1 MSRLPAAQYGMLVA
15 LAIGSLLSGWAAI
28 YPQNTWLQVG
38 PVLLALPLAVWA
50 LQRWPL
56 SNRAVGYLTVF
67 LLLHLLAACWSY
79 SFTPYDAWGRRLLGV
94 SIDATFGFQR
104 NMFDRLVHLCFG
116 LWLVLPLAEIA
127 MRHGSLSH
135 RAALLMAVL
144 GIFAFSS
151 VYEIFEWLLTLG
163 LAPDQAGAYNGEQG
177 DIYDG
182 QKDMAL
188 ANLGA
193 LLAVIPARAGLAAWG
208 GRPTPPHQ
216 EGVG

>member
-1 MSRLPAAQYGMLVA
+1 MSRLPVAQRGMLVA
-15 LAIGSLLSGWAAI
+15 LAIGSLLSGWGAI
-28 YPQNTWLQVG
+28 YPSNTWLQVG
-38 PVLLALPLAVWA
+38 PVLLTLPLAVWA

-56 SNRAVGYLTVF
+56 SNRAAGLITAF

-79 SFTPYDAWGRRLLGV
+79 GFTPYDAWSRRLLGI
-94 SIDATFGFQR
+94 SIDATFGFER

-127 MRHGSLSH
+127 IRHGGLT
-135 RAALLMAVL
+135 RGAGLLMAVL
-144 GIFAFSS
+144 GVFAFSS
-151 VYEIFEWLLTLG
+151 VYEIFEWMLTLG

-177 DIYDG
+177 DMYDG

-193 LLAVIPARAGLAAWG
+193 LLAVIPARVGL
-208 GRPTPPHQ
+208 PVTTPQ
-216 EGVG
+216 ERVKQV

>member
-1 MSRLPAAQYGMLVA
+1 MSRLPAAQRGMLVA

-38 PVLLALPLAVWA
+38 PVLLALPFAIWA
-50 LQRWPL
+50 LKRWPL
-56 SNRAVGYLTVF
+56 SNRAAGYLAAF

-79 SFTPYDAWGRRLLGV
+79 SFTPYDTWGRRLFGV
-94 SIDATFGFQR
+94 SIDATFGFKR

-127 MRHGSLSH
+127 MRHGELSR

-151 VYEIFEWLLTLG
+151 VYEIFEWVLTLG

-193 LLAVIPARAGLAAWG
+193 LLAVIPARAGLVKVTAP
-208 GRPTPPHQ
+208 R
-216 EGVG
+216 